1 MTLSQMMLTLGQM
14 MLLRKCYEMLRI
26 VMSLLCKRGKLD
38 VALKKLQNYL
48 KGGRRFSF
56 EGEKSKTLHFVES
69 FFLKKHLTSVR
80 SDR

>member
-1 MTLSQMMLTLGQM
+1 MN
-14 MLLRKCYEMLRI
+14 LLRTPKRQSPFGDPLHAN
-26 VMSLLCKRGKLD
+26 VMSLLCKRWKLD

-69 FFLKKHLTSVR
+69 FS
-80 SDR
+80 